1 MLGLG
6 KQDLLDAPMTARVAH
21 ELFSRIFMRFDAMSV
36 DLSQL
41 KDAVAKLRTETTAAR
56 SRDAAAHQ
64 AAVSDMQA
72 EINAMAADVMA
83 AASAVAGLD
92 APAAPAITAAVP
104 FPASSEGDTA
114 TLLRAALPG
123 NSQPTAEQHA

>member
-6 KQDLLDAPMTARVAH
+6 KPDPLDVPMTARVLH
-21 ELFSRIFMRFDAMSV
+21 DLFSRIFTRFDAMSV

-41 KDAVAKLRTETTAAR
+41 RDAVEKLRTETTAAR
-56 SRDAAAHQ
+56 ARDAAAHQ

-83 AASAVAGLD
+83 AASTVAGMD
-92 APAAPAITAAVP
+92 APAAPAVAVP
-104 FPASSEGDTA
+104 FPATSEGDTA

-123 NSQPTAEQHA
+123 NSQPAGQHA